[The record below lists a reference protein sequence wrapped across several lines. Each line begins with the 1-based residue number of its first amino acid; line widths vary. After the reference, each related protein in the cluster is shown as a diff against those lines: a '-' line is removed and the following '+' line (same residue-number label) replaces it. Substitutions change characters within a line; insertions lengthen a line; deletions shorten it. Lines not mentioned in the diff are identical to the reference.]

1 MIPMA
6 TADTLVIDTPPSPG
20 EVLRAG
26 LTTLRKRPPA
36 APVLPRARLL
46 RRGVIVDGQAVGDY
60 RALCGFAPEQGVPP
74 SYPHLLAFP
83 LHLAL
88 MMRRDFPYPMAGLVH
103 VANRIVQH
111 AAIAPGD
118 RLDVAVRC
126 GVFRTHKRG
135 QAFTILAAVQRDGA
149 TIWES
154 ESSYLRIGA
163 QSDLGMPLATS
174 ASDLAATDAI
184 TAEAIPRAVA
194 RRYARL
200 SGDRNPIH
208 MSWLG
213 ARLFGF
219 RQPIAHGMWTKARA
233 LALVLPHAQSQA
245 LTIDVGFR
253 APIELP
259 GSATF
264 CARTRA
270 GATDFAVRDA
280 SGTRLHLIGC
290 LSHHPPSRETHRA

>member
-1 MIPMA
+1 MISMA
-6 TADTLVIDTPPSPG
+6 TADTIVIDAPPTPG

-26 LTTLRKRPPA
+26 LATLLKRPPA
-36 APVLPRARLL
+36 VPVLPGFRLL
-46 RRGVIVDGQAVGDY
+46 RSGVVVDERAVDDY
-60 RALCGFAPEQGVPP
+60 RALCGFVSEQGVPP

-111 AAIAPGD
+111 AAIAPRD
-118 RLDVAVRC
+118 RLDITARC
-126 GVFRTHKRG
+126 DTFHTHPRG
-135 QAFTILAAVQRDGA
+135 QAFTILAEARRGGA
-149 TIWES
+149 TVWES
-154 ESSYLRIGA
+154 ESSYLRVGA
-163 QSDLGMPLATS
+163 PSSSGTPLAMLS
-174 ASDLAATDAI
+174 GEDAATDVIA
-184 TAEAIPRAVA
+184 TEAIPRAVA

-233 LALVLPHAQSQA
+233 LALVLPRTRSEAVV
-245 LTIDVGFR
+245 IDVAFR
-253 APIELP
+253 APILLP
-259 GSATF
+259 GRATF
-264 CARTRA
+264 CADARA
-270 GATDFAVRDA
+270 DTTDFAVRDP
-280 SGTRLHLIGC
+280 SGTRLHLIGRIGH
-290 LSHHPPSRETHRA
+290 SHRHGETDHA

>member
-1 MIPMA
+1 MA
-6 TADTLVIDTPPSPG
+6 TADTIVFDAPPSPV

-26 LTTLRKRPPA
+26 LTTLLKRAPA
-36 APVLPRARLL
+36 TPVLPRVRLL
-46 RRGVIVDGQAVGDY
+46 RIGVAVDGQAVDDY
-60 RALCGFAPEQGVPP
+60 RTLCGFVPEQGVPP

-88 MMRRDFPYPMAGLVH
+88 MMRRDFPYPMVGLVH

-118 RLDVAVRC
+118 RLDVAARC
-126 GVFRTHKRG
+126 GAFHTHPRG
-135 QAFTILAAVQRDGA
+135 QVFTILAAAQRNGA
-149 TIWES
+149 TVWES

-163 QSDLGMPLATS
+163 RSGSGRPLAVLS
-174 ASDLAATDAI
+174 GDVAATEAI
-184 TAEAIPRAVA
+184 ATEAIPRAVA

-233 LALVLPHAQSQA
+233 LALVLPRAQSEA
-245 LTIDVGFR
+245 VAIDVAFR
-253 APIELP
+253 APILLP
-259 GSATF
+259 GRATF
-264 CARTRA
+264 CADVRA
-270 GATDFAVRDA
+270 DATDFAVRDA
-280 SGTRLHLIGC
+280 SGTRLHLIGR
-290 LSHHPPSRETHRA
+290 LGRGHQPWETDRA